1 MDNKRQG
8 EQNLQWGKDAEEIA
22 ATYLIEKGYVI
33 RERNWRIGNRIEI
46 DLIAEKEGKIIFVEV
61 KARKGD
67 FILADEAVDS
77 AKRKKMIKGGD
88 IYLRSLPHLYEFRL
102 DIISIT
108 GSPEN
113 YELIHIE
120 DAFLPELT

>member
-108 GSPEN
+108 GSLEN